1 MITIPAMIP
10 VPGLLRAVCSSC
22 PLLSASLPDP
32 SYSTI
37 PLSEDSSSVSSSG
50 SAFSSV
56 LFSSVCCSF
65 SSFVSAAPVSFALS
79 FASAASL
86 LLDAP
91 LFLEDVP
98 PEELFPLDALLPELS
113 FEELPPELSLE
124 ELLPDEFPDPDEL
137 PPGRIFIG

>member
-1 MITIPAMIP
+1 M
-10 VPGLLRAVCSSC
+10 L
-22 PLLSASLPDP
+22 
-32 SYSTI
+32 
-37 PLSEDSSSVSSSG
+37 DSMKRI
-50 SAFSSV
+50 
-56 LFSSVCCSF
+56 
-65 SSFVSAAPVSFALS
+65 VSAALVSFALS

-137 PPGRIFIG
+137 PPEEFSLDELSVLILVIKSPCPDFRPLTVI